1 MQQPRPPSWA
11 FFPRRKGPTQT
22 DEQFRSDQLVKSIYE
37 TNEETPVQPA
47 DSDAMRTC
55 PTRRRSDASRS
66 HAQAHT
72 HHRQTANRARGTD
85 APRHSRPPAALRG
98 SGPTRPSRGAAR
110 DSGSG
115 DHGEWPRTRT
125 RQAQGA
131 RCHPWRLP
139 ETWWP
144 SATPRGSACGCETR
158 FCVPLLLALRH
169 CGRVCITCQYCSVR
183 PEQSERCKTTSSCE

>member
-22 DEQFRSDQLVKSIYE
+22 DEQFRSDQLAKSIYE

-47 DSDAMRTC
+47 DSDATRTC
-55 PTRRRSDASRS
+55 PTRRPSDASRTS
-66 HAQAHT
+66 PHPPP
-72 HHRQTANRARGTD
+72 ANGKTRARGTSHMQSRMQMHHVVAD
-85 APRHSRPPAALRG
+85 RRRHYVEAVPRGLLVVLPATATAAAATMANGHGHGRRRALVATLG
-98 SGPTRPSRGAAR
+98 GPRR
-110 DSGSG
+110 
-115 DHGEWPRTRT
+115 
-125 RQAQGA
+125 
-131 RCHPWRLP
+131 
-139 ETWWP
+139 
-144 SATPRGSACGCETR
+144 RGSACGCETR